1 MMLESL
7 LKQTD
12 NHSMMF
18 KRSKVVIVRD
28 RKVGNTSW
36 RERIEKKQLVIIVR
50 CNLNDFAY
58 RRIAKEM
65 E

>member
-1 MMLESL
+1 MLESL